1 MESWETALTWVLT
14 ITLGFS
20 LAACAGLRAWLPM
33 LVAGL
38 TARFTDQIELGES
51 YQFLESTPALVLF
64 GVATVVEMVGDKFPV
79 VDHAL
84 DAFGTVARPVAG
96 ALLSAAVLY
105 QVENPLFA
113 LGIGIL
119 VGAPTAA
126 VPHAVKAASRG
137 YLHLAHRGH
146 RQSPPQHRRGRDRAR
161 HRGAG
166 GPAPHR
172 RRLLGPGDRR
182 RDPHLPGAAEEHQ
195 GSDAARARARRLITL
210 LRRARRPR
218 PASARR
224 AAWA

>member
-51 YQFLESTPALVLF
+51 YQFLESTPVLVLF

-137 YLHLAHRGH
+137 ISTSLTAGIANPLLSIAEDVTALAIAALAVLLPIAVAFSVLVIGAVILTYLV
-146 RQSPPQHRRGRDRAR
+146 
-161 HRGAG
+161 
-166 GPAPHR
+166 R
-172 RRLLGPGDRR
+172 RRNTKARMLRAPE
-182 RDPHLPGAAEEHQ
+182 PAA
-195 GSDAARARARRLITL
+195 
-210 LRRARRPR
+210 
-218 PASARR
+218 
-224 AAWA
+224 

>member
-137 YLHLAHRGH
+137 ISTSLTAGIANPLLSIAEDVTALAIAALAVLLPIAVAFSVLVIGAVILTYLV
-146 RQSPPQHRRGRDRAR
+146 
-161 HRGAG
+161 
-166 GPAPHR
+166 R
-172 RRLLGPGDRR
+172 RRNTKARMLRAPE
-182 RDPHLPGAAEEHQ
+182 PAA
-195 GSDAARARARRLITL
+195 
-210 LRRARRPR
+210 
-218 PASARR
+218 
-224 AAWA
+224 